1 MDPQRL
7 FLTGE
12 PGSGKTT
19 TVRKIAELLILRGV
33 EVGGMLTGEIRE
45 GGIRVG
51 FSLEDLVTHEKGTL
65 ARVGLEEGPQVGK
78 YRVNLHDIERIGV
91 RAIENAVS
99 DSKVVVVDEL
109 GPMELFSTPFLQ
121 AVEKGLASRKHFL
134 GTIHK
139 RASHPLISSIK
150 SDGKYVIV
158 EITSENRN
166 RMPTEIAERIIA
178 NA

>member
-19 TVRKIAELLILRGV
+19 TVRKTAELLILGGV
-33 EVGGMLTGEIRE
+33 GVGGMLTGEIRE
-45 GGIRVG
+45 HGIRVG

-65 ARVGLEEGPQVGK
+65 AHVNLQEGPRIGK
-78 YRVNLHDIERIGV
+78 YRVNLRDIEGIGV
-91 RAIENAVS
+91 RAIERAVRDS
-99 DSKVVVVDEL
+99 DVVIADEL
-109 GPMELFSTPFLQ
+109 GPMELFSTPFIQ
-121 AVEKGLASRKHFL
+121 AVENGLASRKHFL

-139 RASHPLISSIK
+139 RASHPLTSSIR
-150 SDGKYVIV
+150 SNSKYIILEITPENRDRMPV
-158 EITSENRN
+158 EI
-166 RMPTEIAERIIA
+166 AQRIIA

>member
-19 TVRKIAELLILRGV
+19 TVRKTAGLLAQRGV
-33 EVGGMLTGEIRE
+33 GVGGMLTGEIRE

-65 ARVGLEEGPQVGK
+65 ARVGLQEGPRVGK
-78 YRVNLHDIERIGV
+78 YRVNLYDIERIGV
-91 RAIENAVS
+91 SAIERAVR
-99 DSKVVVVDEL
+99 DSEVVVADEL
-109 GPMELFSTPFLQ
+109 GPMELFSTPFIQ
-121 AVEKGLASRKHFL
+121 AVEKCLASQKHFL

-139 RASHPLISSIK
+139 RASHPLTSSIRSNSK
-150 SDGKYVIV
+150 FIIL
-158 EITSENRN
+158 EITPQNRD
-166 RMPTEIAERIIA
+166 RMPTEIAQRIVS

>member
-19 TVRKIAELLILRGV
+19 AMRKTVELLILRGV
-33 EVGGMLTGEIRE
+33 RVGGMLSGEIRE

-51 FSLEDLVTHEKGTL
+51 FNLEDLVTHEKGTL
-65 ARVGLEEGPQVGK
+65 AGVGLQDGPRVGK
-78 YRVNLHDIERIGV
+78 YRVNLYDIDRIGV
-91 RAIENAVS
+91 RAIDKAVK
-99 DSKVVVVDEL
+99 DLEVVVVDEL
-109 GPMELFSTPFLQ
+109 GPMELFSTTFVQ
-121 AVEKGLASRKHFL
+121 AVERALASPRHFL

-139 RASHPLISSIK
+139 RASHSLTSSIR
-150 SDGKYVIV
+150 SNSKYIIF
-158 EITSENRN
+158 EITPENRD
-166 RMPTEIAERIIA
+166 RMSKEIAQRIIT

>member
-19 TVRKIAELLILRGV
+19 VVRKTTELLVQRGV
-33 EVGGMLTGEIRE
+33 GVGGMLTGEIRE

-65 ARVGLEEGPQVGK
+65 ASVGSQEGPRVGK
-78 YRVNLHDIERIGV
+78 YRVSLYDIERIGV
-91 RAIENAVS
+91 SAIERAVR
-99 DSKVVVVDEL
+99 DSEVVVADEL
-109 GPMELFSTPFLQ
+109 GPMELFSTPFIQ
-121 AVEKGLASRKHFL
+121 AVEKGLASQKHFL

-139 RASHPLISSIK
+139 RASHPLTSSIRSNSK
-150 SDGKYVIV
+150 FIIL
-158 EITSENRN
+158 EITPENRD
-166 RMPTEIAERIIA
+166 RMPTEIAQRIIS
-178 NA
+178 NT

>member
-19 TVRKIAELLILRGV
+19 VVRKTTELLVQRGV

-65 ARVGLEEGPQVGK
+65 ASVGLHEGPRVGK
-78 YRVNLHDIERIGV
+78 YRVSLYDIERIGV
-91 RAIENAVS
+91 SAIERAVR
-99 DSKVVVVDEL
+99 DSEVVVADEL
-109 GPMELFSTPFLQ
+109 GPMELFSAPFIQ
-121 AVEKGLASRKHFL
+121 AVEKGLASQKHFL

-139 RASHPLISSIK
+139 RASHPLTSFIRSNSKFI
-150 SDGKYVIV
+150 IL
-158 EITSENRN
+158 EITPENRD
-166 RMPTEIAERIIA
+166 RMPTEIAQRIIS
-178 NA
+178 NT